1 MREPRCNHIVKSK
14 NLWEIAIEF
23 IQKIDDKLMDINLKQ
38 AYITYKICKI
48 RNIPYETVSKLVFL
62 SCFNNVG
69 KYYAAENKSDPE
81 IETYLF
87 LKYFSPVKNYADALL
102 CDTQNHKITIP
113 HQEAILFKISND
125 YTKLLLSL
133 NNTTEALN
141 ALLENK
147 DNYDP
152 KSIRALERLIRKTD
166 IIYEFNSVHY
176 KTIIYRYISKT
187 IFNAQDKNKF
197 ISMLSS
203 LFEMYSAQTLYHSK
217 LTAIIAYMLAK
228 KHHINFNRAKRI
240 YMAGLC
246 HDLGKVCIPLRILEK
261 PDKLTDRE
269 YTQMKKHVTFTKEI
283 LNSKMDYE
291 IIEMAYRHHEKL
303 DGTGYPNK
311 LKGDFITIDQ
321 RILQVA
327 DIISALIAK
336 RSYKEAWDITKT
348 ISILEEMA
356 NAGKID
362 KNVVECFKKNQKKI
376 LKTAFHFTEQAD
388 KVYEK
393 INREREILNI
403 KKSQSSTIDTEESK
417 KVVRVTKRKVVLK
430 PTEEPSQNEKE
441 LEKPIEVKTEE
452 IKPEEIKPEQNT
464 IEMSQ
469 QESESSAN

>member
-48 RNIPYETVSKLVFL
+48 RNMPYETVSKLVFL

-87 LKYFSPVKNYADALL
+87 LKYFSPVKNYADVLL
-102 CDTQNHKITIP
+102 CDTQNHKITFP

-125 YTKLLLSL
+125 YTKLLLNL

-147 DNYDP
+147 DKYNP
-152 KSIRALERLIRKTD
+152 IAIRALERLIRKND

-187 IFNAQDKNKF
+187 IFNPQDKNKF

-228 KHHINFNRAKRI
+228 KHHIHFNRAKRI

-376 LKTAFHFTEQAD
+376 LKTAFCFTEQAD

-417 KVVRVTKRKVVLK
+417 KVVRVTKRKVALK
-430 PTEEPSQNEKE
+430 PTEEPTQNENVV
-441 LEKPIEVKTEE
+441 EKPIEVKTEE

-464 IEMSQ
+464 IENNQ